1 MRFLGNQEWTD
12 KFGTRYAKH
21 IIGLIGMVPSS
32 SKLSNSESEAGG
44 NHDQLGAALLRGEA
58 FPHPVDEVRL
68 IETHISWVLLTGKY
82 AYKIKKPVRFPF
94 VDYSTLSLRKHYC
107 HEELRL
113 NSRLAPDIYL
123 NVVPIMNCLGKLNVD
138 GDGELV
144 DCAVRM
150 REFPQASILAA
161 QLADGL
167 VTSQRIDE
175 LGRLIAEFHK
185 AAEVATSSALISAD
199 HLYEQT
205 YDNVEYLSKFF
216 KRGSRKTLLENTAE
230 WVRNRFAQL
239 KPVFQERNTGN
250 FVRQCHGDM
259 HLENII
265 IFNGKVQV
273 FDCIEFNPELQWIDC
288 LNDLA
293 FPVMD
298 LLAHDRPDLAFR
310 LLTIYLE
317 KSGDYA
323 GLQPFDFYQVYR
335 ALVRAKVSLMRD
347 ASSASAKSKSEKYL
361 DVAAELTKTKTPHLW
376 ITYGLSGSGKSTA
389 AMRLVESLGAVRIRS
404 DIERNR
410 LFGESPAAVKYSD
423 DTTEFV
429 YQHLAKIAETVISS
443 GYSVVVDATFLKHRH
458 RELFSEIARRLGLP
472 FGIVECAENQ
482 ETLRQ
487 RVAERTDDASEA
499 TVEILEAQ
507 LKSREPLTA
516 EEVSVTCKA

>member
-1 MRFLGNQEWTD
+1 
-12 KFGTRYAKH
+12 
-21 IIGLIGMVPSS
+21 MVPST
-32 SKLSNSESEAGG
+32 SKRSNSDPAG
-44 NHDQLGAALLRGEA
+44 NNRNQLDPVLLSSA
-58 FPHPVDEVRL
+58 SFPHAVDSIRL
-68 IETHISWVLLTGKY
+68 IETHISWVVLTGKY
-82 AYKIKKPVRFPF
+82 AYKIKKPVRFAF

-123 NVVPIMNCLGKLNVD
+123 NVVPVMNCLGKLNFN
-138 GDGELV
+138 GDGELI

-150 REFPQASILAA
+150 KEFPQSSIFAA

-167 VTSQRIDE
+167 VTTQHIDE
-175 LGRLIAEFHK
+175 LGRLIAQFHK
-185 AAEVATSSALISAD
+185 TAEVATSSALTSAD

-205 YDNVEYLSKFF
+205 YDNVDYLSKFF
-216 KRGSRKTLLENTAE
+216 KRGSRKSVLEQTAE
-230 WVRNRFAQL
+230 WVRNRFTQL

-298 LLAHDRPDLAFR
+298 LLAHDRPDLAAR
-310 LLTIYLE
+310 LLSIYLE
-317 KSGDYA
+317 ESGDYA
-323 GLQPFDFYQVYR
+323 GLQPLNFFQVYR

-347 ASSASAKSKSEKYL
+347 ESSAAAKSKSEKYL
-361 DVAAELTKTKTPHLW
+361 DVAAELTKARTPHLW
-376 ITYGLSGSGKSTA
+376 ITYGVSGSGKSTA

-404 DIERNR
+404 DVERNR
-410 LFGESPAAVKYSD
+410 LFDQSPADVKYSA
-423 DTTEFV
+423 DTTDVV
-429 YQHLAKIAETVISS
+429 YQHLAALAESVICS
-443 GYSVVVDATFLKHRH
+443 GYSVVVDATFLKRRH
-458 RELFSEIARRLGLP
+458 RELFSEIAHRMGLP
-472 FGIVECAENQ
+472 FGIIECDANP

-487 RVAERTDDASEA
+487 RISARAGDASEA
-499 TVEILEAQ
+499 TIEILAGQ

-516 EEVSVTCKA
+516 EEMSVTCKA